1 MALSAS
7 SRSTL
12 YQTFSPLLGEK
23 ATEEM
28 LANFPARDV
37 EEPVTKEHLD
47 RRIAEVQTSIAEFRG
62 VMRTELAHVRR
73 DMSEE
78 FRSQQRWIIGV
89 GVALTGVLGTLV
101 AILH

>member
-62 VMRTELAHVRR
+62 EMRTELAHVRR

-78 FRSQQRWIIGV
+78 FRSQQRWMVGLAGV
-89 GVALTGVLGTLV
+89 FSTVIVIADKF
-101 AILH
+101 IH

>member
-12 YQTFSPLLGEK
+12 YQKFSPLLGEK

-47 RRIAEVQTSIAEFRG
+47 LR
-62 VMRTELAHVRR
+62 MAHVDTRFAELDTKLAELR
-73 DMSEE
+73 LTISEE
-78 FRSQQRWIIGV
+78 FRHQQRWIIGV
-89 GVALTGVLGTLV
+89 GIALAAAMGALS
-101 AILH
+101 AIFH